1 MGKLVNKD
9 LHQCK
14 KTKPFEFKD
23 DYHYYNPAIFSMG
36 ETYYNGHNLRQMNR
50 YAYIIWRLGYGY
62 EQLYKHRLLYGPDK
76 QIDEFLAITK
86 ELCTHAHQVYTEIS
100 QWRREYRNSKGEVQL
115 GETFASKESQRRHMS
130 PEEREI
136 KVTNA
141 RYLRNLDPW
150 GRETAEIVTQE
161 DFKKHWTSFTKSFA
175 DEAQLFTSWGHWLT
189 FLFVSDLEGGED
201 TKLDLANLNQLIL
214 KGIKFEKTMR
224 DFKC

>member
-1 MGKLVNKD
+1 
-9 LHQCK
+9 
-14 KTKPFEFKD
+14 
-23 DYHYYNPAIFSMG
+23 
-36 ETYYNGHNLRQMNR
+36 
-50 YAYIIWRLGYGY
+50 
-62 EQLYKHRLLYGPDK
+62 
-76 QIDEFLAITK
+76 
-86 ELCTHAHQVYTEIS
+86 
-100 QWRREYRNSKGEVQL
+100 
-115 GETFASKESQRRHMS
+115 MS

-141 RYLRNLDPW
+141 KYLRNLDPW

-161 DFKKHWTSFTKSFA
+161 DFKKYWTSFTKSFA
-175 DEAQLFTSWGHWLT
+175 DEAKLFTSWGHWLT